1 MDYTKDLHELCD
13 MICDAVADATA
24 KIRANGGKMSSGDV
38 DYVDKLTH
46 TMKSLKAVISM
57 DDGRSMMPARRRY
70 SRRYS
75 GEGGMVDE
83 LRELM
88 QDAPDERTRQEFKR
102 FISKIESM

>member
-1 MDYTKDLHELCD
+1 MDFYNDLHELYD
-13 MICDAVADATA
+13 TIGEAVVEASE
-24 KIRANGGKMSSGDV
+24 KIRSGGGKLSASDA